1 MLFRWEWGCFQ
12 LTKVYPVATR
22 LQDFW
27 NIFYVSDDIMS
38 SVNKIT
44 SHYTVPRIWKKV
56 NDKYSI
62 NISSNQGCCT
72 TGWKNKCKTFFLEL
86 ICVMQN
92 IFPSLHNT
100 QIYLARFKSC
110 PSLWTRLVITITDFS
125 FRPADV
131 PRMTGNKHILH
142 TSCYKSLAWFV
153 VLQGVPWWYSWGCCS
168 GDEMDSMAQSR
179 TRGLGQD
186 MRCDVVLMLCSWK
199 ILKEILSVIHVCRDR
214 GRRNLEWACNSP
226 CR

>member
-1 MLFRWEWGCFQ
+1 MLFRWGWGCFQ
-12 LTKVYPVATR
+12 LTKIYPVATR

-62 NISSNQGCCT
+62 NISSNQGCCACT

-86 ICVMQN
+86 ICVMQK

-125 FRPADV
+125 FFFS
-131 PRMTGNKHILH
+131 RMTGNKHFAYKLLEVTRVICCATRSAMIL
-142 TSCYKSLAWFV
+142 LG
-153 VLQGVPWWYSWGCCS
+153 LLLWWWNG
-168 GDEMDSMAQSR
+168 
-179 TRGLGQD
+179 
-186 MRCDVVLMLCSWK
+186 
-199 ILKEILSVIHVCRDR
+199 
-214 GRRNLEWACNSP
+214 
-226 CR
+226 